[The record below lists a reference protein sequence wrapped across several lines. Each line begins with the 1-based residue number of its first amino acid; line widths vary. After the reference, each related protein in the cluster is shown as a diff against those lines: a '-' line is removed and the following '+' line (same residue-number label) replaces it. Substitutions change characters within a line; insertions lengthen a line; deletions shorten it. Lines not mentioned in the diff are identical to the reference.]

1 MIATLLADAAPV
13 LAGLAILVVCS
24 LLAAPALLPADG
36 AFGPKDGV
44 DPAAGW
50 RAALRAYR
58 APLAAVLTALGL
70 AVVLAALAG
79 GLMDRQRLP
88 AGYATR
94 DFALVEREFLYRER
108 LNERIVERLEQTHEQ
123 EMRRLREGYETE
135 LAALRDRYQE
145 AYEQMTQNNEQLVR
159 SIALQYGLNPDF
171 FARVSG
177 VESGF
182 DATVANPES
191 GARGLF
197 QFMPRTWNQIGE
209 QFGNDILAA
218 GVSFEPVTGDNAG
231 QPEDPRNDA
240 RLNTIMGV
248 LLTRLNVET
257 TQSTDPAIVYLAHFA
272 GPEMAN
278 YVKRNLET
286 NPDELIRDVVRRI
299 MPGIA
304 EAVIEQNAP
313 AYEETTTL
321 RDFYQYAAARFA
333 DIETVL
339 APDSDLA
346 VLFRA
351 PPEGAAGNGADGAAS
366 PAP

>member
-1 MIATLLADAAPV
+1 MIATLLADSAPL
-13 LAGLAILVVCS
+13 LAGFTVLFVCS
-24 LLAAPALLPADG
+24 GLAALALLPRPRTAG
-36 AFGPKDGV
+36 AATG
-44 DPAAGW
+44 GW
-50 RAALRAYR
+50 RAGLRTNR
-58 APLAAVLTALGL
+58 APVAAVLAAVGL
-70 AVVLAALAG
+70 AVVVAALAA
-79 GLMDRQRLP
+79 GLGDRHRMP
-88 AGYATR
+88 AGLATR
-94 DFALVEREFLYRER
+94 DFALVEREFIFRER
-108 LNERIVERLEQTHEQ
+108 LNERIVERLEQTHAQ
-123 EMRRLREGYETE
+123 EMRQLREGYETE
-135 LAALRDRYQE
+135 LAALRSRYEE

-159 SIALQYGLNPDF
+159 SIAVQYGLDPDF

-209 QFGNDILAA
+209 QFGDDVLAA
-218 GVSFEPVTGDNAG
+218 GVSFEPVTRDNAG
-231 QPEDPRNDA
+231 EAADPRNDA
-240 RLNTIMGV
+240 RLNTIMGA

-257 TQSTDPAIVYLAHFA
+257 TRSTDPAIVYLAHFA

-278 YVKRNLET
+278 YVKNNLES

-299 MPGIA
+299 MPNIA

-333 DIETVL
+333 DVDTVL
-339 APDSDLA
+339 SENSDLA
-346 VLFRA
+346 AVFA
-351 PPEGAAGNGADGAAS
+351 GSAEGGANGSGAADTAS
-366 PAP
+366 E